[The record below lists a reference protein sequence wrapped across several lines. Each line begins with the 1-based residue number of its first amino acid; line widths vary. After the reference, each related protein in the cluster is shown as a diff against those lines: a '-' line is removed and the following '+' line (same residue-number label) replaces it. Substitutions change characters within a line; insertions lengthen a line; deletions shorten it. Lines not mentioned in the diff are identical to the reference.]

1 MNLYLNDWALAIL
14 ENEQNQRAN
23 TLLAEMEVLDNLASE
38 LSYDQNNED
47 LKIKLSMQQ
56 DRMGAMKIQF
66 SRELQDL
73 TQAAQ
78 KEVYGM
84 WKNLGV
90 KSQIKTWKNKDAR
103 FFLKNQQKRT
113 VGTKWTK
120 PTVLKPRFLSAI
132 RRYPPWNGL

>member
-84 WKNLGV
+84 
-90 KSQIKTWKNKDAR
+90 
-103 FFLKNQQKRT
+103 
-113 VGTKWTK
+113 
-120 PTVLKPRFLSAI
+120 
-132 RRYPPWNGL
+132 

>member
-23 TLLAEMEVLDNLASE
+23 TLLAEMEILDNLASE

-56 DRMGAMKIQF
+56 DRMGAMRIQF

-84 WKNLGV
+84 
-90 KSQIKTWKNKDAR
+90 
-103 FFLKNQQKRT
+103 
-113 VGTKWTK
+113 
-120 PTVLKPRFLSAI
+120 
-132 RRYPPWNGL
+132 

>member
-56 DRMGAMKIQF
+56 DRMGAMRIQF

-84 WKNLGV
+84 
-90 KSQIKTWKNKDAR
+90 
-103 FFLKNQQKRT
+103 
-113 VGTKWTK
+113 
-120 PTVLKPRFLSAI
+120 
-132 RRYPPWNGL
+132 